1 MKKIFVVL
9 FLLQFAVI
17 YGCVMQNGKEIQ
29 EGDRVTKS
37 YEVSNFNKLDVSHAF
52 DVEIKIGKEASMKIT
67 AGENIHPYIKVE
79 NKENSLILGLKENIN
94 VGHIKVEL
102 TVEKLNSI
110 DASGAC
116 KIFVEGI
123 SSESFELDM
132 SGACTGELSGEV
144 KKLEVDLSGATNLDA
159 RGLIAE
165 IVEIDISGA
174 SNAKVYASKKLE
186 AEASGASNISFYGN
200 PEKVETDVSGASNIK
215 SK

>member
-1 MKKIFVVL
+1 MKKIFVIL
-9 FLLQFAVI
+9 FLIQFAVI

-67 AGENIHPYIKVE
+67 AGENIHPYIEVE